1 MARVPIERHG
11 RPRPCER
18 YSKGP
23 ALLGRIS
30 DSEPFDGTR
39 ATGGATDEN
48 TNERAPNQKTSGRTG
63 LCPEE
68 TTKISILSGRNRFIP
83 DEIQIV
89 DDKDKAHR
97 TAASNHAAHVHA
109 YTQKSPASFH
119 WSDSSKNGGY
129 LLSHLVGQY
138 HRR

>member
-1 MARVPIERHG
+1 MAVR
-11 RPRPCER
+11 
-18 YSKGP
+18 GP
-23 ALLGRIS
+23 VRRGAALLGRMS

-48 TNERAPNQKTSGRTG
+48 TNERAPNQKT
-63 LCPEE
+63 
-68 TTKISILSGRNRFIP
+68 SGRNRFIP

-109 YTQKSPASFH
+109 
-119 WSDSSKNGGY
+119 
-129 LLSHLVGQY
+129 
-138 HRR
+138 

>member
-1 MARVPIERHG
+1 MAVRGPVSGILR
-11 RPRPCER
+11 
-18 YSKGP
+18 GP
-23 ALLGRIS
+23 ALLGRMS

-83 DEIQIV
+83 DEIQIA

>member
-1 MARVPIERHG
+1 M
-11 RPRPCER
+11 
-18 YSKGP
+18 
-23 ALLGRIS
+23 S

-48 TNERAPNQKTSGRTG
+48 INERAPTQKTSGRNG

-68 TTKISILSGRNRFIP
+68 TTKISILSGKNRFKP
-83 DEIQIV
+83 DGIQIV
-89 DDKDKAHR
+89 DDKAHR

-109 YTQKSPASFH
+109 YTQKSPASSH
-119 WSDSSKNGGY
+119 WSDSPKNGGY